1 MEALQEFSFIII
13 RALQSLSPGL
23 DGLMKFF
30 SFLGSVEFYL
40 LLVPLIYWT
49 MNSSLGMRLL
59 LVLVSTDFLGMAFKQ
74 LFHQPRPYWLGEVKG
89 LATETSYGIP
99 STHSSDSLAVWGYL
113 AFQLKRNWLSILGGS
128 LVFFIALSRL
138 YLGVHFLH
146 DVLFGW
152 LIGGIVIYTFLKSEA
167 RVGAWWQAQGLGVQI
182 LLGFAISAAMIL
194 VGLLVLVSIAGSP
207 DPEQWASFSREAR
220 SPTYYFTLAGAFF
233 GAVTGYALMRRFARF
248 QTAGSVGQRVG
259 RYLLGMAGV
268 LAFYLGLDLAFA
280 MLAADETLLGYLL
293 RYIRYGTAT
302 LWLTFLAPWIF
313 LKLKLAKPG

>member
-1 MEALQEFSFIII
+1 MDALQEFSFIII
-13 RALQSLSPGL
+13 RVLQTLSPGL
-23 DGLMKFF
+23 DGVMKFF
-30 SFLGSVEFYL
+30 SFLGRVEFYL

-49 MNSSLGMRLL
+49 INSSLGMRLL
-59 LVLVSTDFLGMAFKQ
+59 LVLVGTDFLGMAFKQ

-113 AFQLKRNWLSILGGS
+113 AFQLKRNWLSILGGL

-152 LIGGIVIYTFLKSEA
+152 LIGGIMIYVFLKSEA
-167 RVGAWWQAQGLGVQI
+167 RVGAWWRAQGLGVQI
-182 LLGFAISAAMIL
+182 LLGFAISAAMVL
-194 VGLLVLVSIAGSP
+194 VGLLVLVSIAGTP
-207 DPEQWASFSREAR
+207 DPEEWAGFSTQAR
-220 SPTYYFTLAGAFF
+220 TPTHYFTLAGGFF
-233 GAVTGYALMRRFARF
+233 GAVSGYALMRKFARF
-248 QTAGSVGQRVG
+248 QTAGSVGQRIG

-268 LAFYLGLDLAFA
+268 LAFYIGLDLTFA
-280 MLAADETLLGYLL
+280 IVAADETLLGYLL

-313 LKLKLAKPG
+313 LKLKLAKPL